1 MPAFLTHWRVLI
13 ETAQRSQDAG
23 NDLGS
28 LIIDNSALHRRSAGG
43 LTPSQN
49 NPAGAV
55 WITGPLPKIDI
66 RFPGSDISAMAFLG
80 ALAPDMTYFQK
91 GSFREKI
98 SDFREQN
105 RHKLQSTTASERRWA
120 DLLHYNRSGDVLLA
134 FLELTANI
142 PSPALRSQALAF
154 AMGYLSHIA
163 ADIALNPYIN
173 TLVGIYSTSEVPG
186 KFAPLGT
193 HFYIEFCLD
202 EYIANT
208 FFNQPLYRW
217 IRQPWGQYI
226 EPAAA
231 NCITPATLSAQVL
244 HLLNDSIGVTYELT
258 EEQSQVFEQDY
269 RAGLRRLR
277 MYLAGRGT
285 FRLFTFKALTRKR
298 VNNPIIARLAEN
310 SREPGTLNYE
320 QVMAYAVR
328 LSEHLC
334 RRAIGYY
341 AALRNTS
348 ASASERNQ
356 KLSAL
361 CEDLRNWNL
370 DSGYTKV
377 TTRDEEPR
385 MVHNWDHFASLWENE
400 DRPMTP
406 AQELGS

>member
-23 NDLGS
+23 NDIGS
-28 LIIDNSALHRRSAGG
+28 LIIDNSALRRRAARWTSPPQST
-43 LTPSQN
+43 L
-49 NPAGAV
+49 AGAV
-55 WITGPLPKIDI
+55 WNTGPLPKIDI

-80 ALAPDMTYFQK
+80 ALAPDVTYFQK

-163 ADIALNPYIN
+163 TDIALNPYIN
-173 TLVGIYSTSEVPG
+173 TLASAYSTGKVPG
-186 KFAPLGT
+186 KFAPLGM

-202 EYIANT
+202 EYIAHT
-208 FFNQPLYRW
+208 FFNQPLYQW
-217 IRQPWGQYI
+217 ISQPWGKYI

-231 NCITPATLSAQVL
+231 NCIMPATLSAQVL
-244 HLLNDSIGVTYELT
+244 HLLNDAIEVTYELT
-258 EEQSQVFEQDY
+258 EEQSQDFEQDY
-269 RAGLRRLR
+269 RAGLWQLRR
-277 MYLAGRGT
+277 YLAGRGS
-285 FRLFTFKALTRKR
+285 FRFFTFKALTRSR
-298 VNNPIIARLAEN
+298 ANNPIIVRLAEN

-320 QVMAYAVR
+320 QVMAYTVR

-334 RRAIGYY
+334 RRAVGYY

-348 ASASERNQ
+348 ATASERNH
-356 KLSAL
+356 KRSAL

-370 DSGYTKV
+370 DSGYAKV
-377 TTRDEEPR
+377 TTRDEKPS
-385 MVHNWDHFASLWENE
+385 MLHNWDHFASLWENE
-400 DRPMTP
+400 VRPMAP
-406 AQELGS
+406 SQGLGS

>member
-1 MPAFLTHWRVLI
+1 
-13 ETAQRSQDAG
+13 
-23 NDLGS
+23 
-28 LIIDNSALHRRSAGG
+28 
-43 LTPSQN
+43 
-49 NPAGAV
+49 
-55 WITGPLPKIDI
+55 
-66 RFPGSDISAMAFLG
+66 
-80 ALAPDMTYFQK
+80 
-91 GSFREKI
+91 
-98 SDFREQN
+98 
-105 RHKLQSTTASERRWA
+105 
-120 DLLHYNRSGDVLLA
+120 
-134 FLELTANI
+134 
-142 PSPALRSQALAF
+142 
-154 AMGYLSHIA
+154 MGYLSHIA

>member
-1 MPAFLTHWRVLI
+1 MPTFLTHWRILI
-13 ETAQRSQDAG
+13 ETAQRSQDVG
-23 NDLGS
+23 NNLGS
-28 LIIDNSALHRRSAGG
+28 LIIDASALRHRVPGMA
-43 LTPSQN
+43 TPPQTT
-49 NPAGAV
+49 PAGAV
-55 WITGPLPKIDI
+55 WHTGPLPKIDM

-80 ALAPDMTYFQK
+80 AMAPDVTTFQR
-91 GSFREKI
+91 GLFRQKI
-98 SDFREQN
+98 SGGRQCSP
-105 RHKLQSTTASERRWA
+105 QSATEHEKQWA
-120 DLLHYNRSGDVLLA
+120 PLLHCNRSGDVLLA